1 MDRPYSFLHLA
12 LSQHEAAA
20 RAMALDAKR
29 HTRSMGGMTDTAETV
44 LLRHLLATPD
54 AAIPEAARE
63 AARIFLLDGLAV
75 GVAGM
80 AHAARAGLLS
90 AARGWGAGEEARLWG
105 DGVKLPAPQAAFMNA
120 FQAHAL
126 EFDAVHEAAVV
137 HAMTPTL
144 AAALAESERQSRQGR
159 PVAGA
164 RFMAAVILGL
174 DLACTIGAAA
184 RGPMRFFRPAT
195 AGMFGAYG
203 AVARLRGF
211 DLAIASAGA
220 GLLLGQIPGTMQAH
234 SEGSMALPV
243 QMGFAAMAG
252 LRAADL
258 AALGAAGPAQWLT
271 GPFGFLKLTEPE
283 HDLAPGLAALGSNWQ
298 VTLLAHKP
306 FPSGRLTHPAID
318 GVQRLMAAHSVSAE
332 DVAAVRLY
340 LPPLA
345 MRLVG
350 RPIMPDLTGNY
361 ARLCLPYVVA
371 RALLSGSVG
380 LGDFTEAL
388 LRDSATHALAARVAL
403 LGDGNTDENAVV
415 PQRVEIELRDGR
427 TLNQRV
433 EAALGSP
440 ENPLPRAA
448 QIAKVSACFA
458 GILPNGRADEL
469 MRAIEA
475 LHAAPDAAGLG
486 ALLSA

>member
-1 MDRPYSFLHLA
+1 MV
-12 LSQHEAAA
+12 
-20 RAMALDAKR
+20 LDVKR
-29 HTRSMGGMTDTAETV
+29 RTGSMGGMTDTAETI
-44 LLRHLLATPD
+44 LLRHLLEMPE

-80 AHAARAGLLS
+80 AHAARPGLLA
-90 AARGWGAGEEARLWG
+90 AARGWGAGEEASLWG
-105 DGVKLPAPQAAFMNA
+105 DGVKLPASQAAFMNA

-126 EFDAVHEAAVV
+126 EFDAIHEAAVV
-137 HAMTPTL
+137 HAMTPTVS
-144 AAALAESERQSRQGR
+144 AAMAEAESQSRQGR
-159 PVAGA
+159 PVSGA
-164 RFMAAVILGL
+164 RFMAAVILAL

-203 AVARLRGF
+203 AVARLRRF
-211 DLAIASAGA
+211 DLATASAGA

-258 AALGAAGPAQWLT
+258 AAAGAAGPAQWLT
-271 GPFGFLKLTEPE
+271 GPFGFLQLTEPE
-283 HDLAPGLAALGSNWQ
+283 HDLAPGLAALGNIWQ
-298 VTLLAHKP
+298 VTRLAHKP

-318 GVQRLMAAHSVSAE
+318 GVQRLIAAHGLRGS

-350 RPIMPDLTGNY
+350 RPIKPDLTGNY

-371 RALLSGSVG
+371 RTLLSGSVG
-380 LGDFTEAL
+380 LGDFSEAL
-388 LRDSATHALAARVAL
+388 LRDPATHALAARVAL
-403 LGDGNTDENAVV
+403 LGDGNSDENAVV
-415 PQRVEIELRDGR
+415 PQRVEIELRDG
-427 TLNQRV
+427 TKLDQRV

-448 QIAKVSACFA
+448 QIAKVRACFA
-458 GILPNGRADEL
+458 GNLPEARTDAL
-469 MRAIEA
+469 MAA
-475 LHAAPDAAGLG
+475 LDTLHAAPDVTMLA
-486 ALLSA
+486 ALLRPA

>member
-1 MDRPYSFLHLA
+1 MV
-12 LSQHEAAA
+12 
-20 RAMALDAKR
+20 LDAKR
-29 HTRSMGGMTDTAETV
+29 HTGSMGGMTDTAETI
-44 LLRHLLATPD
+44 LLRHLLETPD
-54 AAIPEAARE
+54 AAIPAAAQD

-80 AHAARAGLLS
+80 AHTARPGLLAAARSL
-90 AARGWGAGEEARLWG
+90 GAGEEARLWG
-105 DGVKLPAPQAAFMNA
+105 DGALLPASQAAFMNA

-126 EFDAVHEAAVV
+126 EFDAIHEAAVV
-137 HAMTPTL
+137 HAMTPTVS
-144 AAALAESERQSRQGR
+144 AAMAEAEKQSRQGK
-159 PVAGA
+159 PVSGA

-211 DLAIASAGA
+211 DLATASAGA

-258 AALGAAGPAQWLT
+258 SAVGAAGPAHWLT
-271 GPFGFLKLTEPE
+271 GPIGFLKLTEPE
-283 HDLAPGLAALGSNWQ
+283 HDLAPGLAALGS
-298 VTLLAHKP
+298 T
-306 FPSGRLTHPAID
+306 ID
-318 GVQRLMAAHSVSAE
+318 GVQRLMAAHGVRAS

-350 RPIMPDLTGNY
+350 RPIKPDLTGNY

-371 RALLSGSVG
+371 RTLLSGSVG
-380 LGDFTEAL
+380 LGDFSDAL
-388 LRDSATHALAARVAL
+388 LRDPATHALAARVAL
-403 LGDGNTDENAVV
+403 LGDGTTDENAVV
-415 PQRVEIELRDGR
+415 PQRVEIELHDGR
-427 TLNQRV
+427 TLDQLV

-448 QIAKVSACFA
+448 QIAKVKACLA
-458 GILPNGRADEL
+458 GILPEDRAETL
-469 MRAIEA
+469 MQAIDA
-475 LHAAPDAAGLG
+475 LHQAPDAAA
-486 ALLSA
+486 ALKLY

>member
-1 MDRPYSFLHLA
+1 MVLDGM
-12 LSQHEAAA
+12 HEAGSMAA
-20 RAMALDAKR
+20 
-29 HTRSMGGMTDTAETV
+29 MTETAETI
-44 LLRHLLATPD
+44 LLHHLLATPD
-54 AAIPEAARE
+54 AAIPEAAQD
-63 AARIFLLDGLAV
+63 AARVFLLDGLAV

-80 AHAARAGLLS
+80 AHAARAGLLA
-90 AARGWGAGEEARLWG
+90 AARGWGAGAEARLWG
-105 DGVKLPAPQAAFMNA
+105 DGVALPASQAAFMNA

-126 EFDAVHEAAVV
+126 EFDAIHEAAVV
-137 HAMTPTL
+137 HAMTPTVS
-144 AAALAESERQSRQGR
+144 AALAEAERLSGLGQ
-159 PVAGA
+159 PVSGA

-211 DLAIASAGA
+211 DLATASAGA

-258 AALGAAGPAQWLT
+258 AAAGAAGPAQWLT

-283 HDLAPGLAALGSNWQ
+283 HDLAPGLAALGTVWQ
-298 VTLLAHKP
+298 VTRLAHKP

-318 GVQRLMAAHSVSAE
+318 GVQRLMAAHGVRAE
-332 DVAAVRLY
+332 DVTAVRLC

-350 RPIMPDLTGNY
+350 RPIKPDLTGNY

-371 RALLSGSVG
+371 RTLLSGSVG
-380 LGDFTEAL
+380 LGDFSDAL
-388 LRDSATHALAARVAL
+388 LHDPATHALAARVAL

-415 PQRVEIELRDGR
+415 PQRIEIALRDGR
-427 TLNQRV
+427 TLEQRV

-448 QIAKVSACFA
+448 QIAKVKACFM
-458 GILPNGRADEL
+458 GILPEDRAATL
-469 MRAIEA
+469 MQAIDA
-475 LHAAPDAAGLG
+475 LHQAPDVAA
-486 ALLSA
+486 ALKLY

>member
-1 MDRPYSFLHLA
+1 MVLDGMDSA
-12 LSQHEAAA
+12 G
-20 RAMALDAKR
+20 
-29 HTRSMGGMTDTAETV
+29 SMSAMTDTSETL
-44 LLRHLLATPD
+44 LLRHLLETPEV
-54 AAIPEAARE
+54 AIPEPACAAARV
-63 AARIFLLDGLAV
+63 FLLDGLAV

-80 AHAARAGLLS
+80 AHAARAGLLA

-105 DGVKLPAPQAAFMNA
+105 DGALLPASQAAFMNA

-126 EFDAVHEAAVV
+126 EFDAIHEAAVV
-137 HAMTPTL
+137 HAMTPTVS
-144 AAALAESERQSRQGR
+144 AALAEAERQSRQGR
-159 PVAGA
+159 PVSGA

-211 DLAIASAGA
+211 DLTTASAGA

-234 SEGSMALPV
+234 TEGSMALPV

-258 AALGAAGPAQWLT
+258 AAAGAAGPAQWLT
-271 GPFGFLKLTEPE
+271 GPFGFLQLTEPE
-283 HDLAPGLAALGSNWQ
+283 HDLAPGLAALGSIWQ
-298 VTLLAHKP
+298 VTRLAHKP

-318 GVQRLMAAHSVSAE
+318 GAQRLMAAHGLRAS

-350 RPIMPDLTGNY
+350 RPIKPDLTGNY

-371 RALLSGSVG
+371 RTLLSGSVG
-380 LGDFTEAL
+380 LGDFSEAL
-388 LRDSATHALAARVAL
+388 LRDPTTHALAARVEL
-403 LGDGNTDENAVV
+403 HGDGNADENAVV
-415 PQRVEIELRDGR
+415 PQRVEIELRDGIK
-427 TLNQRV
+427 LDQRV

-448 QIAKVSACFA
+448 QIAKVSACLA
-458 GILPNGRADEL
+458 GILPEDRAAAL
-469 MRAIEA
+469 MGALDA
-475 LHAAPDAAGLG
+475 LHEAPDAAMLA
-486 ALLSA
+486 ALLRPA

>member
-1 MDRPYSFLHLA
+1 MV
-12 LSQHEAAA
+12 
-20 RAMALDAKR
+20 LDAR
-29 HTRSMGGMTDTAETV
+29 RRTGSMGGMTDTAETI
-44 LLRHLLATPD
+44 LLRHLLETPE
-54 AAIPEAARE
+54 AAIPAAAQD

-80 AHAARAGLLS
+80 AHAARPGLLA
-90 AARGWGAGEEARLWG
+90 AARGWGAGEEASLWG
-105 DGVKLPAPQAAFMNA
+105 DGALLPASQAAFMNA

-126 EFDAVHEAAVV
+126 EFDAIHEAAVV
-137 HAMTPTL
+137 HAMTPTVS
-144 AAALAESERQSRQGR
+144 AAMAEAEKQSRRGR
-159 PVAGA
+159 DVSGA
-164 RFMAAVILGL
+164 RLMAAVILGL

-211 DLAIASAGA
+211 DLATASAGA

-258 AALGAAGPAQWLT
+258 AAAGAAGPAHWLT

-283 HDLAPGLAALGSNWQ
+283 HDLAPGLAALGTIWQ
-298 VTLLAHKP
+298 VTRLAQKP
-306 FPSGRLTHPAID
+306 FPTGRLTQPAID
-318 GVQRLMAAHSVSAE
+318 GVQRLMAAHRIGAE

-350 RPIMPDLTGNY
+350 RPIKPDLTGNY

-371 RALLSGSVG
+371 RTLLSGSVG
-380 LGDFTEAL
+380 LGDFSEAL
-388 LRDSATHALAARVAL
+388 LRDPATHALAARVAL
-403 LGDGNTDENAVV
+403 HGDGNGDENAVV
-415 PQRVEIELRDGR
+415 LQRVEIELQGG
-427 TLNQRV
+427 TKLNQRV
-433 EAALGSP
+433 DAALGSP

-448 QIAKVSACFA
+448 QIAKVEACFA
-458 GILPNGRADEL
+458 GILPKDRADSL
-469 MRAIEA
+469 IRAIEA
-475 LHAAPDAAGLG
+475 LHAAPDAVALG
-486 ALLSA
+486 ALLCD

>member
-1 MDRPYSFLHLA
+1 
-12 LSQHEAAA
+12 
-20 RAMALDAKR
+20 
-29 HTRSMGGMTDTAETV
+29 
-44 LLRHLLATPD
+44 
-54 AAIPEAARE
+54 
-63 AARIFLLDGLAV
+63 
-75 GVAGM
+75 
-80 AHAARAGLLS
+80 
-90 AARGWGAGEEARLWG
+90 
-105 DGVKLPAPQAAFMNA
+105 MNA

-126 EFDAVHEAAVV
+126 EFDAIHEAAVV

-144 AAALAESERQSRQGR
+144 SAALAEAERQSHQGR
-159 PVAGA
+159 PVSGA

-211 DLAIASAGA
+211 DLATASAGA
-220 GLLLGQIPGTMQAH
+220 GLLLGQLPGTMQAH
-234 SEGSMALPV
+234 TEGSMALPV

-258 AALGAAGPAQWLT
+258 AAAGAAGPAQWLT
-271 GPFGFLKLTEPE
+271 GPFGFLKVTEPE
-283 HDLAPGLAALGSNWQ
+283 HDLAPGLAALSSIWQ
-298 VTLLAHKP
+298 VTRLAHKP

-318 GVQRLMAAHSVSAE
+318 GVQRLMAAHGIRTENVSAM
-332 DVAAVRLY
+332 RLY

-350 RPIMPDLTGNY
+350 RPIKPDLTGNY

-371 RALLSGSVG
+371 RTLLSGSVG
-380 LGDFTEAL
+380 LGDFSEAL
-388 LRDSATHALAARVAL
+388 LRDPATHALAARVAL

-415 PQRVEIELRDGR
+415 PQRVEIELRDG
-427 TLNQRV
+427 TKLDQRV

-448 QIAKVSACFA
+448 QIAKVRACFA
-458 GILPNGRADEL
+458 GILPEGRAEAL
-469 MRAIEA
+469 TQAIEA
-475 LHAAPDAAGLG
+475 LYQAPDTAT
-486 ALLSA
+486 ALKLY

>member
-1 MDRPYSFLHLA
+1 MV
-12 LSQHEAAA
+12 
-20 RAMALDAKR
+20 LDAKQR
-29 HTRSMGGMTDTAETV
+29 TGSMGGMTDIAETI
-44 LLRHLLATPD
+44 LLRHLLETPD
-54 AAIPEAARE
+54 SVIPETARDAARV
-63 AARIFLLDGLAV
+63 FLLDGLAV

-80 AHAARAGLLS
+80 AHAARPGLLA
-90 AARGWGAGEEARLWG
+90 AARGWGAGAEARLWG
-105 DGVKLPAPQAAFMNA
+105 DGAALPASQAAFMNA

-126 EFDAVHEAAVV
+126 EFDAIHEAAVV
-137 HAMTPTL
+137 HAMTPTVS
-144 AAALAESERQSRQGR
+144 AALAEAERLAGLGQ
-159 PVAGA
+159 PVSGA

-211 DLAIASAGA
+211 DLATASAGA

-234 SEGSMALPV
+234 TEGSMALPV

-258 AALGAAGPAQWLT
+258 AAAGAAGPAHWLT

-283 HDLAPGLAALGSNWQ
+283 HDLTPGLAALGQQWQ
-298 VTLLAHKP
+298 VARLAHKP

-318 GVQRLMAAHSVSAE
+318 GVQRLIAAHGVRAEHVS
-332 DVAAVRLY
+332 AVRLY

-350 RPIMPDLTGNY
+350 RPIKPDLTGNY

-371 RALLSGSVG
+371 RTLLAGSVG
-380 LGDFTEAL
+380 LGDFSEAL
-388 LRDSATHALAARVAL
+388 LRDATTHALAARVEL
-403 LGDGNTDENAVV
+403 HGDGSTDENAVV
-415 PQRVEIELRDGR
+415 PQLLEIELRDVR
-427 TLNQRV
+427 KLDQRV

-440 ENPLPRAA
+440 ENPLPRTA
-448 QIAKVSACFA
+448 QIAKVQACLG
-458 GILPNGRADEL
+458 GILPEGRAEEL
-469 MRAIEA
+469 ISAIEA
-475 LHAAPDAAGLG
+475 LHAAPDVAALG
-486 ALLSA
+486 ALLRI

>member
-1 MDRPYSFLHLA
+1 MV
-12 LSQHEAAA
+12 
-20 RAMALDAKR
+20 LDG
-29 HTRSMGGMTDTAETV
+29 TRRTGSMGGMTDSAETILLGHV
-44 LLRHLLATPD
+44 LVTPE
-54 AAIPEAARE
+54 AAIPEAAWD

-80 AHAARAGLLS
+80 AHAARASLLA

-105 DGVKLPAPQAAFMNA
+105 DGALLPASQAAFVNA

-126 EFDAVHEAAVV
+126 EFDAIHEAAVV
-137 HAMTPTL
+137 HAMTPTVS
-144 AAALAESERQSRQGR
+144 AALAEAERQSGLGQT
-159 PVAGA
+159 VSGA

-211 DLAIASAGA
+211 DLATASAGA
-220 GLLLGQIPGTMQAH
+220 GLLLGQLPGTMQAH
-234 SEGSMALPV
+234 AEGSMALPV

-258 AALGAAGPAQWLT
+258 AAAGAAGPAQWLT
-271 GPFGFLKLTEPE
+271 GPFGFLKLTEPK

-298 VTLLAHKP
+298 VTRLAHKP

-318 GVQRLMAAHSVSAE
+318 GAQRLMAAHGIAAG

-350 RPIMPDLTGNY
+350 RPIKPDLTGNY
-361 ARLCLPYVVA
+361 VRLCLPYVVA
-371 RALLSGSVG
+371 RTLLSGSVG
-380 LGDFTEAL
+380 LGDFSDAL
-388 LRDSATHALAARVAL
+388 LRDPATHALAARVTL
-403 LGDGNTDENAVV
+403 LGDGTTDENAVV
-415 PQRVEIELRDGR
+415 PQRVEITLRDGK
-427 TLNQRV
+427 TLDQHV

-458 GILPNGRADEL
+458 GILPEDRADVL
-469 MRAIEA
+469 IRAIEA
-475 LHAAPDAAGLG
+475 LHAAPDAASLG
-486 ALLSA
+486 ALLRG

>member
-1 MDRPYSFLHLA
+1 MV
-12 LSQHEAAA
+12 
-20 RAMALDAKR
+20 LDGEHNAG
-29 HTRSMGGMTDTAETV
+29 SMGAMTDTAETI
-44 LLRHLLATPD
+44 LLRHLLETSE
-54 AAIPEAARE
+54 AAIPEAARD
-63 AARIFLLDGLAV
+63 AARVFLLDGLAV

-80 AHAARAGLLS
+80 AHTARAGLLA
-90 AARGWGAGEEARLWG
+90 AARGWGAGAEASLWG
-105 DGVKLPAPQAAFMNA
+105 DGAALPAPQAAFMNA

-126 EFDAVHEAAVV
+126 EFDAIHEAAVV
-137 HAMTPTL
+137 HAMTPTV
-144 AAALAESERQSRQGR
+144 AAAMAEAEKQGRQGR
-159 PVAGA
+159 PVSGA

-174 DLACTIGAAA
+174 NLACTIGAAA

-195 AGMFGAYG
+195 AGMFGAFG

-211 DLAIASAGA
+211 DLAMASAGA

-258 AALGAAGPAQWLT
+258 AAVGAAGPAQWLT

-283 HDLAPGLAALGSNWQ
+283 HDLTPGLAALGSTWQ
-298 VTLLAHKP
+298 VTRLAHKP

-318 GVQRLMAAHSVSAE
+318 GVQRLMAAHKVRAA

-350 RPIMPDLTGNY
+350 RPIKPDLTGNY

-371 RALLSGSVG
+371 RTLLSGSVG
-380 LGDFTEAL
+380 LDDFSEAL
-388 LRDSATHALAARVAL
+388 LRDPVTHALAARVAL
-403 LGDGNTDENAVV
+403 HGDGNGDENAVV
-415 PQRVEIELRDGR
+415 PQRVEIELRNGAVLD
-427 TLNQRV
+427 QRV

-448 QIAKVSACFA
+448 QIAKVKACFA
-458 GILPNGRADEL
+458 DILPEDRV
-469 MRAIEA
+469 
-475 LHAAPDAAGLG
+475 G
-486 ALLSA
+486 ALVAAITDLEKTQDTAASLMSLLVRHP

>member
-1 MDRPYSFLHLA
+1 MK
-12 LSQHEAAA
+12 
-20 RAMALDAKR
+20 RAMVLDAKR
-29 HTRSMGGMTDTAETV
+29 RTGSMGAMTDTAETI
-44 LLRHLLATPD
+44 LLRHVLETPE
-54 AAIPEAARE
+54 AAIPETARAAARV
-63 AARIFLLDGLAV
+63 FLLDGLAV

-80 AHAARAGLLS
+80 KHSARAGLLA
-90 AARGWGAGEEARLWG
+90 AARGWGVGEEARLWG
-105 DGVKLPAPQAAFMNA
+105 DGAALPASQAAFMNA

-126 EFDAVHEAAVV
+126 EFDAIHEAAVV
-137 HAMTPTL
+137 HAMTPTVS
-144 AAALAESERQSRQGR
+144 AAMAEAERLSRQGR
-159 PVAGA
+159 LVSGA

-211 DLAIASAGA
+211 DLATASAGA
-220 GLLLGQIPGTMQAH
+220 GLLLGQLPGTMQAH

-258 AALGAAGPAQWLT
+258 AVAGAAGPAQWLT

-283 HDLAPGLAALGSNWQ
+283 HDLTPGLAALGSLWQ
-298 VTLLAHKP
+298 VTRLSHKP

-318 GVQRLMAAHSVSAE
+318 GVQRLMAAHGVRAENVS
-332 DVAAVRLY
+332 AVRLY

-350 RPIMPDLTGNY
+350 RPIKPDLTGNY

-371 RALLSGSVG
+371 RTLLTGSVG
-380 LGDFTEAL
+380 LGDFSDAL
-388 LRDSATHALAARVAL
+388 LRDPATHALAARVAL
-403 LGDGNTDENAVV
+403 LGDGNGDENAVV
-415 PQRVEIELRDGR
+415 PQRVEIELRDGTR
-427 TLNQRV
+427 LDQRV
-433 EAALGSP
+433 DAALGSP

-448 QIAKVSACFA
+448 QIAKVRACCA
-458 GILPNGRADEL
+458 GILPEGRAEAL
-469 MRAIEA
+469 MQAIEA
-475 LHAAPDAAGLG
+475 LHEAPDAAA
-486 ALLSA
+486 ALKLY

>member
-1 MDRPYSFLHLA
+1 MV
-12 LSQHEAAA
+12 
-20 RAMALDAKR
+20 LDAKR
-29 HTRSMGGMTDTAETV
+29 RTGSMGGMTDTAETI
-44 LLRHLLATPD
+44 LLRHLLETPD
-54 AAIPEAARE
+54 SVIPETARAAARV
-63 AARIFLLDGLAV
+63 FLLDGLAV

-80 AHAARAGLLS
+80 AHAARPGLLA
-90 AARGWGAGEEARLWG
+90 AARGWGAGAEARLWG
-105 DGVKLPAPQAAFMNA
+105 DGAALPATQAAFMNA

-126 EFDAVHEAAVV
+126 EFDAIHEAAVV
-137 HAMTPTL
+137 HAMTPTVS
-144 AAALAESERQSRQGR
+144 AALAEAERLSSQGQ
-159 PVAGA
+159 PVSGA

-211 DLAIASAGA
+211 DLATASAGA

-234 SEGSMALPV
+234 TEGSMALPV

-258 AALGAAGPAQWLT
+258 AAAGAAGPAQWLT

-283 HDLAPGLAALGSNWQ
+283 YDLTPGLAALGQQWQ
-298 VTLLAHKP
+298 VARLSHKP

-318 GVQRLMAAHSVSAE
+318 GVQRLIAAHGVRAE
-332 DVAAVRLY
+332 HVIAVRLY

-350 RPIMPDLTGNY
+350 RPIKLDLTGNY

-371 RALLSGSVG
+371 RTLLAGSVG
-380 LGDFTEAL
+380 LGDFSEVL
-388 LRDSATHALAARVAL
+388 LRDAATHALAARVEL
-403 LGDGNTDENAVV
+403 HGDGSTDENAVV
-415 PQRVEIELRDGR
+415 PQRVEITLHDGR
-427 TLNQRV
+427 KLDQRV
-433 EAALGSP
+433 DAALGSP
-440 ENPLPRAA
+440 ENPLPRTA
-448 QIAKVSACFA
+448 QMAKVQACLG
-458 GILPNGRADEL
+458 GILPEGRAEEL
-469 MRAIEA
+469 IHAIEA
-475 LHAAPDAAGLG
+475 LHAAPDVAALG
-486 ALLSA
+486 ALLRA

>member
-1 MDRPYSFLHLA
+1 MV
-12 LSQHEAAA
+12 
-20 RAMALDAKR
+20 LDATAR
-29 HTRSMGGMTDTAETV
+29 TGSMGAMTETAETI
-44 LLRHLLATPD
+44 LLRHVLETPE
-54 AAIPEAARE
+54 AAIPEAARD

-80 AHAARAGLLS
+80 AHAARAGLLA
-90 AARGWGAGEEARLWG
+90 AARSWGAGEESRLWG
-105 DGVKLPAPQAAFMNA
+105 DGALLPASQAAFMNA

-126 EFDAVHEAAVV
+126 EFDAIHEAAVV

-144 AAALAESERQSRQGR
+144 SAAMAEAERQSGQGK
-159 PVAGA
+159 PVSGA

-211 DLAIASAGA
+211 DLATASAGA

-234 SEGSMALPV
+234 TEGSMALPV

-252 LRAADL
+252 MRAADL
-258 AALGAAGPAQWLT
+258 AAAGAAGPAQWLT

-283 HDLAPGLAALGSNWQ
+283 HDLAPGLVALGSLWQ
-298 VTLLAHKP
+298 VTRLAHKP

-318 GVQRLMAAHSVSAE
+318 GVQRLMAAHRVRAQ

-350 RPIMPDLTGNY
+350 RPIKPDLTGNY

-371 RALLSGSVG
+371 RTLLSGSVG
-380 LGDFTEAL
+380 LGDFSEAL
-388 LRDSATHALAARVAL
+388 LRDPATHALAARVAL

-415 PQRVEIELRDGR
+415 PQRVEIELQNGTKLD
-427 TLNQRV
+427 QRV

-448 QIAKVSACFA
+448 QIAKLRACFA
-458 GILPNGRADEL
+458 GILPENRAQAL
-469 MRAIEA
+469 MGA
-475 LHAAPDAAGLG
+475 LDVLHEAPDVTMLA
-486 ALLSA
+486 ALLRPA